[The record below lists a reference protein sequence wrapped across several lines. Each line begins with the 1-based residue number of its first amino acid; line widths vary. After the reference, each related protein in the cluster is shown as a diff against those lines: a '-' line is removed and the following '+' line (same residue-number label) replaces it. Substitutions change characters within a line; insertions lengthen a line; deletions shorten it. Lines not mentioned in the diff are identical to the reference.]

1 MEAGV
6 CYLVVL
12 EVYWLIQGGLDYV
25 CLLWIHLDIQFSKE
39 RQPDGGHKANCCL
52 ENSLVGSGGGTGN
65 FHEVWQFC

>member
-1 MEAGV
+1 MLLGGIGSV
-6 CYLVVL
+6 LVDTGRL
-12 EVYWLIQGGLDYV
+12 GLCVPSVDP
-25 CLLWIHLDIQFSKE
+25 LDIQFLKE